1 MAAESAA
8 RELESESRRLTALR
22 DRLERGLIAALPDA
36 VIHAAAVPR
45 LPNTVNV
52 SIPGAR
58 SDTMLMALDAREF
71 EVSAGAACASGA
83 VEPSPVMRA
92 MGVPRTLAICALRLS
107 MGRTTR
113 PEDVDAL
120 IQALAESARAVRA
133 ASAPEGVA

>member
-1 MAAESAA
+1 
-8 RELESESRRLTALR
+8 
-22 DRLERGLIAALPDA
+22 
-36 VIHAAAVPR
+36 
-45 LPNTVNV
+45 
-52 SIPGAR
+52 
-58 SDTMLMALDAREF
+58 
-71 EVSAGAACASGA
+71 
-83 VEPSPVMRA
+83 MRA